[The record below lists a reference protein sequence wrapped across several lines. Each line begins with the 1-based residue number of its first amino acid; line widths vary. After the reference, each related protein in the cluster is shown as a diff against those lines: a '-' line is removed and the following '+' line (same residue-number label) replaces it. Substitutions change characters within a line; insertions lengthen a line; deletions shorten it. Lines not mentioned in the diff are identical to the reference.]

1 VSSRGVSAYPTTK
14 TFASLRLP
22 QRGFSFSGMV
32 NIAQPRGYAGRSI
45 LIAGP
50 SALMVMRTKAPHMQP
65 PQPPA
70 ACGPFILGRPPPSV
84 ARFGRRP
91 TLPSETLRIPNRPRT
106 AVTVR
111 LSLSDM
117 IVMVFPASTISRSW
131 LSSSGFHGRLPYLGI
146 ILTGGANAARTGR
159 ATWPIP
165 PFAAGQL
172 TRHQAI

>member
-1 VSSRGVSAYPTTK
+1 MPINGSPPAHVG
-14 TFASLRLP
+14 
-22 QRGFSFSGMV
+22 GFFFGRVV

-45 LIAGP
+45 LISGP
-50 SALMVMRTKAPHMQP
+50 SALTVMRTKAPHMQP

-131 LSSSGFHGRLPYLGI
+131 LSSSRLPYLGI
-146 ILTGGANAARTGR
+146 FLTGGANAARTGR